1 MMEKEIL
8 VNTVKIAGA
17 AIISVMIAQLLGLDF
32 AVSAGIVAI
41 LTIQPTK
48 KETIETAAGRLYAF
62 VAALGIAYICFNCI
76 GFRTE
81 AFYVYLFFFI
91 FLCRRFGWYSA
102 MAMDSVLISHFLSL
116 SDMGMKSVINEA
128 GIFVIGV
135 GTGILFNLHLR
146 KNVPY
151 MEKLK
156 SETDEQ
162 IKRAL
167 HRMAERIL
175 NKDLLDYD
183 GNCFQKMGN
192 SVEEA
197 KNFARANYLN
207 QFGSKDTWDM
217 DYIAMREKQIHVLY
231 EMYKEVSNIHTK
243 PVTAQMIS
251 DFLEKMAVVFHRDN
265 TAEELLKEFYQLND
279 QMKSAPLPVEREEF
293 EDRAKLFM
301 LLSHIEE
308 FLMLKKEF
316 ADQYDRKEV

>member
-1 MMEKEIL
+1 
-8 VNTVKIAGA
+8 
-17 AIISVMIAQLLGLDF
+17 
-32 AVSAGIVAI
+32 
-41 LTIQPTK
+41 
-48 KETIETAAGRLYAF
+48 
-62 VAALGIAYICFNCI
+62 
-76 GFRTE
+76 
-81 AFYVYLFFFI
+81 
-91 FLCRRFGWYSA
+91 
-102 MAMDSVLISHFLSL
+102 
-116 SDMGMKSVINEA
+116 
-128 GIFVIGV
+128 
-135 GTGILFNLHLR
+135 
-146 KNVPY
+146 
-151 MEKLK
+151 
-156 SETDEQ
+156 
-162 IKRAL
+162 
-167 HRMAERIL
+167 MAERIL